1 MKRREALL
9 ATLAAVHVA
18 PAWSTPEAMAR
29 AVRAF
34 AGGALVAPDARVKL
48 DISPL
53 VENGN
58 AVPVTVTVDHPLTGP
73 DAVTAI
79 ALFNERNPQQDV
91 GIFTLGPQAG
101 RAFVATRIRLATS
114 QKLVAV
120 AKLADGRC
128 WSHTVSVEVT
138 LAACI
143 E

>member
-1 MKRREALL
+1 MKRRDVIT
-9 ATLAAVHVA
+9 ATLACSVA
-18 PAWSTPEAMAR
+18 PAAWSTPESMAA

-34 AGGALVAPDARVKL
+34 AGGAPVAPNQKVRL

-58 AVPVTVTVDHPLTGP
+58 AVPVSVSVDHPVEGP
-73 DAVTAI
+73 DAVVAI
-79 ALFNERNPQQDV
+79 ALFNERNPQHDV
-91 GIFTLGPQAG
+91 GVFTLSPATG

-114 QKLVAV
+114 QKLVAL